1 MNMWDGICGRKDVQ
15 IMHSEG
21 LQGANGLIGN
31 FKDRTFLVRGGGLGY
46 TVLDYSGIHGFLNSL
61 PPQYVFRCQIK
72 TFSNRAGIQ
81 NARILIKGSVGL
93 CSQFNRYNPLDLTYL
108 ILTSSSGIKDK
119 VESQN
124 SSGRIPS

>member
-1 MNMWDGICGRKDVQ
+1 MNIWDGICGRKDVQ
-15 IMHSEG
+15 TMYSEG

-46 TVLDYSGIHGFLNSL
+46 TVLDYSGIYGFLNSL
-61 PPQYVFRCQIK
+61 PPQYVFRCQSK

-93 CSQFNRYNPLDLTYL
+93 CGQFNRYNPLDLTYL

-119 VESQN
+119 VES
-124 SSGRIPS
+124 